1 MSSTQK
7 VAVVV
12 PVYKTQLSDYEKI
25 SIQQCSKVLSGH
37 PIIALKPETL
47 DLAEL
52 GSDNI
57 FTGSV
62 SFDPAFFESVQ
73 GYNKLML
80 SPYFYQQFLGYE
92 FILIYQLDAFV
103 FKDELLKW
111 CNSGYDYIGAPW
123 PKRLEEPD
131 IVKAFKTRAITLY
144 HIWKNTYED
153 GLPSQRQF
161 DNVVGNGG
169 FSLRRVRKFFNL
181 ASRMRDKVNE
191 YHQRHEH
198 QFHEDVFWSIEVN
211 RKWHNLRIPTFKTA
225 YKFSIENNPERGVRF
240 NKGLPFGCHAWDAAD
255 NLKYWKPILS
265 GLGYQKILND

>member
-1 MSSTQK
+1 MSSNKK

-12 PVYKTQLSDYEKI
+12 PVYKTELSDYEKI
-25 SIQQCSKVLSGH
+25 CIQQCRKVLAKH
-37 PIIALKPETL
+37 PIIAIKPKTL

-52 GSDNI
+52 GDANI
-57 FTGSV
+57 FTDSI
-62 SFDPAFFESVQ
+62 SFNPDYFNGVQ

-80 SPYFYQQFLGYE
+80 SSEFYSAFLEYE
-92 FILIYQLDAFV
+92 FILIYQIDAFA

-131 IVKAFKTRAITLY
+131 FVKAFKTRLITLY
-144 HIWKNTYED
+144 HIWKNTTEN

-169 FSLRRVRKFFNL
+169 FSLRRVKKFFDL
-181 ASRMRDKVNE
+181 ASKMQDKIQE
-191 YHQRHEH
+191 YHQREEH

-211 RKWHNLRIPTFKTA
+211 RKFSRLKIPSYKTA

-240 NKGLPFGCHAWDAAD
+240 NGGLPFGCHAWDSAD
-255 NLKYWKPILS
+255 NIGFWKPIFAD
-265 GLGYQKILND
+265 LGYDI

>member
-1 MSSTQK
+1 MTSNK
-7 VAVVV
+7 RVAVVV
-12 PVYKTQLSDYEKI
+12 PVYKTQLSKYEKI
-25 SIQQCSKVLSGH
+25 SIQQCRKVLSSH

-47 DLAEL
+47 DLDEL
-52 GSDNI
+52 GGDNI
-57 FTGSV
+57 FTGSIN
-62 SFDPAFFESVQ
+62 FDPAFFESVQ

-80 SPYFYQQFLGYE
+80 SPDFYRQLLDYE
-92 FILIYQLDAFV
+92 FILIHQLDAFV

-111 CNSGYDYIGAPW
+111 CGSGYDYIGAPW

-131 IVKAFKTRAITLY
+131 IVKALKTRAITLY

-181 ASRMRDKVNE
+181 ASRMQDKVNE
-191 YHQRHEH
+191 YHLRHEH

-211 RKWHNLRIPTFKTA
+211 RKWHHLRIPAFKTA

-240 NKGLPFGCHAWDAAD
+240 NKGLPFGCHAWDAEE
-255 NLKYWKPILS
+255 NLVFWKPVIE
-265 GLGYQKILND
+265 GCGYKLNFE